1 MHENGYVHRDLKPN
15 NILLD
20 LTVNPMRVKLADFG
34 FSKLIQEVN
43 SVGKL
48 KINKKAS
55 CKTYAM
61 PLYKPPESKF
71 VYDFYTDLFIMGLIL
86 FDMIYLMK
94 KRTITHE

>member
-1 MHENGYVHRDLKPN
+1 
-15 NILLD
+15 
-20 LTVNPMRVKLADFG
+20 
-34 FSKLIQEVN
+34 
-43 SVGKL
+43 
-48 KINKKAS
+48 
-55 CKTYAM
+55 M